1 MPDPRKVGR
10 CLCEAVRYE
19 ITAEPILLYACHCTD
34 CQTATG
40 SAFVL
45 ALRVPAGGVALTRGS
60 AKPYVRSRADGRQ
73 RKITRC
79 TECLTALWSESL
91 PAADYATVYAGTLD
105 DSSRLVPDG
114 HLWTQD
120 AQPWIVLP
128 KEGLIYEQGPP
139 SMEPFARAWKERKA
153 RAAVT

>member
-1 MPDPRKVGR
+1 M
-10 CLCEAVRYE
+10 
-19 ITAEPILLYACHCTD
+19 LYACHCTD

-45 ALRVPAGGVALTRGS
+45 AMRLPAGGVAVVRGR
-60 AKPYVRSRADGRQ
+60 AKPFVRARADGR
-73 RKITRC
+73 KKNIVRC

-91 PAADYATVYAGTLD
+91 PAADYVTLYAGTLD
-105 DSSRLVPDG
+105 DSSKLIPDG

-128 KEGLIYEQGPP
+128 KDVPSFVQGPP
-139 SMEPFARAWKERKA
+139 DMNLLAQARKA
-153 RAAVT
+153 RLSG